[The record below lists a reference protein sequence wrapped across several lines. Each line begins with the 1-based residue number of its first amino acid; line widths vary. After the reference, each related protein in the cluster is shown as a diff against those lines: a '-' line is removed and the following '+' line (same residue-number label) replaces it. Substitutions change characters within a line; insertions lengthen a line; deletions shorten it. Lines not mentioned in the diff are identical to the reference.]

1 MVQLTYPTDL
11 AIGIAGQLQPSPRND
26 VLSRVFENATSAPF
40 GIAIARG
47 TDPDLEVDHAADA
60 AGDLVGVLVHSHA
73 NEVGDDNLN
82 QADTGKVVNVLHEG
96 RILVVCEDACT
107 PADSVYVRV
116 ASGGGGTQLG
126 AFRTDA
132 DTATA
137 RAASGMRFLT
147 SASAGGLVL
156 LEVDAG
162 ASLS

>member
-1 MVQLTYPTDL
+1 MTQLTYPTTL
-11 AIGIAGQLQPSPRND
+11 AIGFAGMLQDSPRTD

-40 GIAIARG
+40 GIAMARG
-47 TDPDLEVDHAADA
+47 TDPDVETDHAADA
-60 AGDLVGVLVHSHA
+60 AGDLLGVLVHSHA
-73 NEVGDDNLN
+73 NQVDSAGNT
-82 QADTGKVVNVLHEG
+82 ADTGKLVNVLHEG
-96 RILVVCEDACT
+96 RILVICEDAVT
-107 PADSVYVRV
+107 PADSVFVRV

-147 SASAGGLVL
+147 SASAGGLVV

-162 ASLS
+162 AALS